1 MKTKHLKN
9 KTTIELTPE
18 ETTGFIKQINDLDT
32 ILSSIH
38 ECQDLWLSDIGK
50 LETLKYK
57 IADVLDLIWD
67 SETYSYRKN

>member
-57 IADVLDLIWD
+57 IADMLDLIWD

>member
-1 MKTKHLKN
+1 MKTKHLKT

-18 ETTGFIKQINDLDT
+18 ETNGLIKQVNDLDT

-67 SETYSYRKN
+67 SETYSYRRN

>member
-9 KTTIELTPE
+9 KSTIELTPE
-18 ETTGFIKQINDLDT
+18 ETTGFIKQIKDLDT

-67 SETYSYRKN
+67 SETYSYRRN

>member
-57 IADVLDLIWD
+57 IADMLDLIWD
-67 SETYSYRKN
+67 SESYSYRRN

>member
-1 MKTKHLKN
+1 MKTKHLKT

-18 ETTGFIKQINDLDT
+18 ETNGLIKQINDLDR

-67 SETYSYRKN
+67 SETYSYRRN

>member
-57 IADVLDLIWD
+57 IADMLDLIWD
-67 SETYSYRKN
+67 SETYSYRRN

>member
-18 ETTGFIKQINDLDT
+18 ETTGFIKQIKDLDT

-67 SETYSYRKN
+67 SETYSYRRN

>member
-67 SETYSYRKN
+67 SETYSYRRN

>member
-9 KTTIELTPE
+9 KTIIELTPE
-18 ETTGFIKQINDLDT
+18 ETTGLIKQANELDR
-32 ILSSIH
+32 ILSSIF

-57 IADVLDLIWD
+57 IADMLDLIWD